1 MRQSSALREPWKRDL
16 GKTCYL
22 PNDLRNRRNL
32 ARGGYSSSPVPDLQG
47 QARLRHSFREFL
59 FRGWRRALNL
69 QKLLC
74 LLRDF
79 GQECLKRRR
88 MRCRRLRTSTT
99 YPKRTPGDLRVANRQ
114 GSIDAAV
121 MAGPSISRI
130 KKKFFSPPSKCP
142 IDLFGLVANGTMPKR
157 LACCVRVLA
166 SVFTCASLVWGLSTF
181 VTQGS
186 GSLQRRPRT
195 LL

>member
-1 MRQSSALREPWKRDL
+1 MTFFTGTGRHRVQIAHFFRGQNGSWRSLEVGLVVGSRLHRIRRRCGSLVLFESP
-16 GKTCYL
+16 GSKTCPYL

-99 YPKRTPGDLRVANRQ
+99 YPKRTPGDLRAANRQ
-114 GSIDAAV
+114 DSIDAAV
-121 MAGPSISRI
+121 MAGQSISRI
-130 KKKFFSPPSKCP
+130 KKIIFFAP
-142 IDLFGLVANGTMPKR
+142 
-157 LACCVRVLA
+157 
-166 SVFTCASLVWGLSTF
+166 
-181 VTQGS
+181 Q
-186 GSLQRRPRT
+186 
-195 LL
+195 

>member
-1 MRQSSALREPWKRDL
+1 MAFLPGTRCDRVQIAHFFRGQIGSWRSLGVGLVVGKRLR
-16 GKTCYL
+16 
-22 PNDLRNRRNL
+22 
-32 ARGGYSSSPVPDLQG
+32 
-47 QARLRHSFREFL
+47 RLRHRCSSLEVSEPRP
-59 FRGWRRALNL
+59 AQNL
-69 QKLLC
+69 LKLLC
-74 LLRDF
+74 LARDF

-142 IDLFGLVANGTMPKR
+142 IDLFGPVSNRTILKR
-157 LACCVRVLA
+157 LHVASREQSSWTGVRVTGA
-166 SVFTCASLVWGLSTF
+166 
-181 VTQGS
+181 
-186 GSLQRRPRT
+186 RRLGVR
-195 LL
+195 